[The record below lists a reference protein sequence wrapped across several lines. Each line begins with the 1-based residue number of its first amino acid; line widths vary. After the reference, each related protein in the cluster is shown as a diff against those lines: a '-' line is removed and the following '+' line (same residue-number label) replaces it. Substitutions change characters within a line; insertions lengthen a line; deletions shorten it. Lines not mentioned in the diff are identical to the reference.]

1 MHILLQSITPGK
13 DNQTMKFCQLVEY
26 IAWETFFLEIFCTKC
41 SGETI
46 LRPFSKKSIL
56 SISLGQYSLK
66 LYTVSFLFYATLSAI
81 EILETRLQ
89 ITYLYLI

>member
-1 MHILLQSITPGK
+1 MHILLQSITSGK

-41 SGETI
+41 GGETI

-66 LYTVSFLFYATLSAI
+66 LYSFFLLYATLSAI
-81 EILETRLQ
+81 EIIETRLQ

>member
-41 SGETI
+41 GGETI

-66 LYTVSFLFYATLSAI
+66 LYTVFFYSMLRWVLLKLLKLGCRS
-81 EILETRLQ
+81 L
-89 ITYLYLI
+89 TYT